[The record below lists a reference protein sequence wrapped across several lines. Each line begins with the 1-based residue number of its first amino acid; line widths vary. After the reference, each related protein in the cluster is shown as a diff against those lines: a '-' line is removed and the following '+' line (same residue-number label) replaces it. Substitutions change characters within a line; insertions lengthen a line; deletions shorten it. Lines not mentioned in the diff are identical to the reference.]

1 MMPKTGRRL
10 STAVVVA
17 VGSELL
23 TPHKTDTNSLF
34 VTERLNDVGIGVRQ
48 KLVVG
53 DDPPGLADALRY
65 ALRAAD
71 VVIVTGGLGPTADD
85 VTRDVAAELLG
96 APLEESPAIVEAIR
110 ARFTARGLEM
120 PEINR
125 RQAAVPRGAE
135 ILANPGGTA
144 PGLWLAAGEARLALL
159 PGPPRELRPMFERLV
174 EERLAPAADGRR
186 VRRRII
192 RTTGRTESHVDE
204 LARPV
209 YEPLAGRQPPVETTI
224 LASLGQID
232 LHLSTV
238 GADPEAGECVLDTAV
253 KELAGVLGSCVVS
266 TDGRTLPEIVG
277 ELLRRRSARVAIAES
292 CTGGLIASRLTDVP
306 GSSAYVHGGWVLYSN
321 ETKVALGVA
330 PDLIESHGAVSEPVA
345 EAMAVAARKAAGVEF
360 GLAVTGIA
368 GPGGATPSKPVG
380 TVCVALAGAPP
391 SLRVRRI
398 RLPGDRERVKF
409 QASQAALDL
418 LRRALLRD
426 AAGRELAPQNATK

>member
-1 MMPKTGRRL
+1 MMQNTGRNL

-34 VTERLNDVGIGVRQ
+34 ITDRLNGAGIGVRQ

-53 DDPPGLADALRY
+53 DDPPGLAGALRY
-65 ALRAAD
+65 AMRAAD
-71 VVIVTGGLGPTADD
+71 LVIVTGGLGPTADD
-85 VTRDVAAELLG
+85 VTRDVVAELLG

-135 ILANPGGTA
+135 ILANPRGTA
-144 PGLWLAAGEARLALL
+144 PGLWLTAGEARLALL
-159 PGPPRELRPMFERLV
+159 PGPPRELRPMFDRLV
-174 EERLAPAADGRR
+174 DDRLAPVADGRR
-186 VRRRII
+186 VQRRIV

-209 YEPLAGRQPPVETTI
+209 YEPLAGRQPSVETTI

-238 GADPEAGECVLDTAV
+238 GADPEAGERVLDAAV
-253 KELAGVLGSCVVS
+253 KELAGVLGNCVVS
-266 TDGRTLPEIVG
+266 TDGRSLPEVVG
-277 ELLRRRSARVAIAES
+277 ELLRRRGARVAIAES

-306 GSSAYVHGGWVLYSN
+306 GSSAYVQGGWVLYSN
-321 ETKVALGVA
+321 EAKVALGVA
-330 PDLIESHGAVSEPVA
+330 PGLIETHGAVSEPVA
-345 EAMAVAARKAAGVEF
+345 EAMAVAAREAAGVEF

-380 TVCVALAGAPP
+380 TVCLALAGTPEPP
-391 SLRVRRI
+391 RVRRVQ
-398 RLPGDRERVKF
+398 LPGDRERVKF

-426 AAGRELAPQNATK
+426 PAAG

>member
-1 MMPKTGRRL
+1 MTPKTGRDL

-34 VTERLNDVGIGVRQ
+34 ITDRLNAVGIGVLQ

-53 DDPPGLADALRY
+53 DDPPGLAGAVRY
-65 ALRAAD
+65 ASSLAD

-85 VTRDVAAELLG
+85 VTRDVVAELLG
-96 APLEESPAIVEAIR
+96 APLVESPAIVEAIR
-110 ARFTARGLEM
+110 VRFAARGLEM

-135 ILANPGGTA
+135 ILANPRGTA
-144 PGLWLAAGEARLALL
+144 PGLWLAAGETRLALL
-159 PGPPRELRPMFERLV
+159 PGPPRELRPMFDRLV
-174 EERLAPAADGRR
+174 EERLAPVAHGRR
-186 VRRRII
+186 VQRRII

-204 LARPV
+204 LARPI

-238 GADPEAGECVLDTAV
+238 GADPEAGERVLDTAV
-253 KELAGVLGSCVVS
+253 KELAGVLGSSVVS
-266 TDGRTLPEIVG
+266 TDGRSLPEVVG
-277 ELLRRRSARVAIAES
+277 ELLRRRGARVAIAES

-321 ETKVALGVA
+321 EAKVALGVA
-330 PDLIESHGAVSEPVA
+330 PGVIESHGAVSEPVA
-345 EAMAVAARKAAGVEF
+345 EAMAVAAREAGGVEF

-380 TVCVALAGAPP
+380 TVCLALAAAPATP
-391 SLRVRRI
+391 RVRRV

-418 LRRALLRD
+418 LRRALLRAA
-426 AAGRELAPQNATK
+426 AAG